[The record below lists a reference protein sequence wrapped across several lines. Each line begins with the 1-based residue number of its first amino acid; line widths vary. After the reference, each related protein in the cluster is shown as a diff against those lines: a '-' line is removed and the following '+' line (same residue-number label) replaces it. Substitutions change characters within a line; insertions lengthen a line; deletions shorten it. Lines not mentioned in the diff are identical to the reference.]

1 MFSDSELEPF
11 SSGKYFPSSDE
22 ETWDAFRTAV
32 ALLRIDP
39 PHSAMKPPHYSGGY
53 TTRSKPMKTTAD

>member
-1 MFSDSELEPF
+1 MFTDSEIEPF
-11 SSGKYFPSSDE
+11 SNGEYFPSSDE

-39 PHSAMKPPHYSGGY
+39 PHSAIKPPHHRSGEVKG
-53 TTRSKPMKTTAD
+53 TSANLLFRG